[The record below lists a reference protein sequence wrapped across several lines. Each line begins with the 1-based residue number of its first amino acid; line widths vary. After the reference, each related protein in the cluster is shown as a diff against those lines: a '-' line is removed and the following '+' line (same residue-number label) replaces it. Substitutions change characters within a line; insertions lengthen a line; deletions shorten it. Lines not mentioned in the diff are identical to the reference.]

1 MQIVLIV
8 LLALACA
15 VLLWRQYTL
24 EQGLHQAARRMKEQ
38 MADETT
44 VRLSLPCPSTGAE
57 ELLACLNQLL
67 ELRQEERAL
76 YRRKEQELRR
86 QIANVSHDLRTPLTS
101 ILGYLQLLEGDG
113 LSPEKKAEYLSVIEG
128 RARTLQTF
136 IASFYDLS
144 RIEGGELPLERE
156 QVDLGRALSD
166 QLAASYGQIEEA
178 GLDMEVDIEES
189 LPPVWADSGAVTRIF
204 SNLLTNALRHGT
216 GVLTVRLYRE
226 GDAIVSAFSN
236 RADGLTEEDAAHVF
250 ERFYT
255 ADKMRT
261 GQSTGL
267 GLAIVKALAERMG
280 HTAAARWEDGVFTI
294 QVRWLCGG
302 PRRALEGAPTAKL
315 LSDLRKR

>member
-1 MQIVLIV
+1 MIPALI

-15 VLLWRQYTL
+15 VLIGRQLTL
-24 EQGLHQAARRMKEQ
+24 EQGLHNAARRMREQ
-38 MADETT
+38 LADETT
-44 VRLSLPCPSTGAE
+44 ARLSLPCPSAGAE
-57 ELLACLNQLL
+57 ELLSCLNQLL
-67 ELRQEERAL
+67 ELRQEERAR

-113 LSPEKKAEYLSVIEG
+113 LSPERKAEYLAVIEG

-136 IASFYDLS
+136 IAAFYDLS

-156 QVDLGRALSD
+156 HVDLRRALSD

-178 GLDMEVDIEES
+178 GLDMEVELADG
-189 LPPVWADSGAVTRIF
+189 LPPVWADSGAAARIF
-204 SNLLTNALRHGT
+204 SNLLTNALRHGKDA
-216 GVLTVRLYRE
+216 LSVRLYRA
-226 GDAIVSAFSN
+226 GNVIVSAFSN
-236 RADGLTEEDAAHVF
+236 RAEGLTAEDAAHVF

-280 HTAAARWEDGVFTI
+280 HTTAARWEDGVFTI
-294 QVRWLCGG
+294 EVRWVI
-302 PRRALEGAPTAKL
+302 
-315 LSDLRKR
+315 

>member
-1 MQIVLIV
+1 MKTVLII
-8 LLALACA
+8 LLALLCA
-15 VLLWRQYTL
+15 GLIGRQITL
-24 EQGLHQAARRMKEQ
+24 ERGLRQAARKMREQ

-44 VRLSLPCPSTGAE
+44 ARLALPCPSAGAE
-57 ELLACLNQLL
+57 ELLTCLNQLL
-67 ELRQEERAL
+67 ELRQSERAA

-128 RARTLQTF
+128 RARTLQVF

-156 QVDLGRALSD
+156 RIDLARTLSD
-166 QLAASYGQIEEA
+166 QLTASYEQIEEA
-178 GLDMEVDIEES
+178 GLTMEVDIAS
-189 LPPVWADSGAVTRIF
+189 NLPPVWADGGAVTRIF

-216 GVLTVRLYRE
+216 DTLVVRLYLD
-226 GDAIVSAFSN
+226 GNQIVSAFSN
-236 RADGLTEEDAAHVF
+236 RADDLTAEDAAHVF

-280 HTAAARWEDGVFTI
+280 HSTAARWENGVFTVE
-294 QVRWLCGG
+294 VRW
-302 PRRALEGAPTAKL
+302 
-315 LSDLRKR
+315 SV

>member
-1 MQIVLIV
+1 MHIILTAA
-8 LLALACA
+8 LALVCA
-15 VLLWRQYTL
+15 VLVGRQITL
-24 EQGLHQAARRMKEQ
+24 ERGLHDAARRMREQ

-44 VRLSLPCPSTGAE
+44 ARLSLPCPSAGAE
-57 ELLACLNQLL
+57 ELLVCLNQLL
-67 ELRQEERAL
+67 DLRQEERAL

-113 LSPEKKAEYLSVIEG
+113 LSRSKKAEYLAVIEG

-136 IASFYDLS
+136 IAAFYDLS

-156 QVDLGRALSD
+156 QVDLARTLSD

-178 GLDMEVDIEES
+178 GLDMEVDITPG
-189 LPPVWADSGAVTRIF
+189 LPPVWADSGAVARIF

-216 GVLTVRLYRE
+216 GTLTVWLYRE
-226 GDAIVSAFSN
+226 GNVLVSAFSN
-236 RADGLTEEDAAHVF
+236 RAEDLTAEDAAHVF

-280 HTAAARWEDGVFTI
+280 HTAAARWKDGVFTI
-294 QVRWLCGG
+294 EVRW
-302 PRRALEGAPTAKL
+302 PI
-315 LSDLRKR
+315 

>member
-1 MQIVLIV
+1 MIPALI

-15 VLLWRQYTL
+15 VLIGRQLTL
-24 EQGLHQAARRMKEQ
+24 EQGLHNAARRMREQ
-38 MADETT
+38 LADETT
-44 VRLSLPCPSTGAE
+44 ARLSLPCPSAGAE
-57 ELLACLNQLL
+57 ELLSCLNQLL
-67 ELRQEERAL
+67 ELRQEERAR

-113 LSPEKKAEYLSVIEG
+113 LSPERKAEYLAVIEG

-136 IASFYDLS
+136 IAAFYDLS

-156 QVDLGRALSD
+156 QVDLRRALSD

-178 GLDMEVDIEES
+178 GLDMEVELADG
-189 LPPVWADSGAVTRIF
+189 LPPVWADSGAVARIF
-204 SNLLTNALRHGT
+204 SNLLTNALRHGKDA
-216 GVLTVRLYRE
+216 LSVRLYRA
-226 GDAIVSAFSN
+226 GNVIVSAFSN
-236 RADGLTEEDAAHVF
+236 RAEGLTAEDAAHVF

-294 QVRWLCGG
+294 EVRWVI
-302 PRRALEGAPTAKL
+302 
-315 LSDLRKR
+315 

>member
-44 VRLSLPCPSTGAE
+44 VRLSLPCPGAGAE
-57 ELLACLNQLL
+57 ELLVCLNQLL

-76 YRRKEQELRR
+76 YRRKEQDLRR

-178 GLDMEVDIEES
+178 GLEMEVDIEEG

-216 GVLTVRLYRE
+216 GTLSVRLYRE
-226 GDAIVSAFSN
+226 GSAIVSAFSN
-236 RADGLTEEDAAHVF
+236 RAEGLTEEDAAHVF

-294 QVRWLCGG
+294 EVRWLCGG
-302 PRRALEGAPTAKL
+302 PRRTPEGEPAAKL

>member
-1 MQIVLIV
+1 MIPALI
-8 LLALACA
+8 LLALVCA
-15 VLLWRQYTL
+15 VLIGRQLTL
-24 EQGLHQAARRMKEQ
+24 EQGLHNAARRMREQ
-38 MADETT
+38 LADETT
-44 VRLSLPCPSTGAE
+44 ARLSLPCPSAGAE
-57 ELLACLNQLL
+57 ELLSCLNQLL
-67 ELRQEERAL
+67 ELRQEERAR

-113 LSPEKKAEYLSVIEG
+113 LSPERKAEYLAVIEG
-128 RARTLQTF
+128 RAHTLQTF
-136 IASFYDLS
+136 IAAFYDLS

-156 QVDLGRALSD
+156 QVDLRRALSD

-178 GLDMEVDIEES
+178 GLDMEVELADG
-189 LPPVWADSGAVTRIF
+189 LPPVWADSGAVARIF
-204 SNLLTNALRHGT
+204 SNLLTNALRHGKDA
-216 GVLTVRLYRE
+216 LSVRLYRA
-226 GDAIVSAFSN
+226 GNVIVSAFSN
-236 RADGLTEEDAAHVF
+236 RAEGLTAEDAAHVF

-294 QVRWLCGG
+294 EVRWVI
-302 PRRALEGAPTAKL
+302 
-315 LSDLRKR
+315 

>member
-1 MQIVLIV
+1 MKGVAAIKIVLIILLV
-8 LLALACA
+8 LLCAGLA
-15 VLLWRQYTL
+15 VRQAIL
-24 EQGLHQAARRMKEQ
+24 EKGLRRAARRMREQ
-38 MADETT
+38 MANETT
-44 VRLSLPCPSTGAE
+44 ARLALPCPSAGAE
-57 ELLACLNQLL
+57 ELLSCLNQLL

-101 ILGYLQLLEGDG
+101 ILGYLQLLEGEG
-113 LSPEKKAEYLSVIEG
+113 LPLEKRAEYLAVIEG

-136 IASFYDLS
+136 IAAFYDLS

-156 QVDLGRALSD
+156 KVDLSRALSD
-166 QLAASYGQIEEA
+166 QLAAAYEQIEAA
-178 GLDMEVDIEES
+178 GLAVEVDIAPG

-204 SNLLTNALRHGT
+204 SNLLTNALRHGEDT
-216 GVLTVRLYRE
+216 LAVRLYRE
-226 GDAIVSAFSN
+226 GGVILSAFSN
-236 RADGLTEEDAAHVF
+236 RAEGLTAEDAAHVF

-280 HTAAARWEDGVFTI
+280 HTVAARWEDGVFTI
-294 QVRWLCGG
+294 EVRW
-302 PRRALEGAPTAKL
+302 
-315 LSDLRKR
+315 SV

>member
-1 MQIVLIV
+1 MKGVAAIKIVLIILLV
-8 LLALACA
+8 LLCAGLA
-15 VLLWRQYTL
+15 VRQAIL
-24 EQGLHQAARRMKEQ
+24 EKGLRRAARRMREQ
-38 MADETT
+38 MANETT
-44 VRLSLPCPSTGAE
+44 ARLALPCPSAGAE
-57 ELLACLNQLL
+57 ELLSCLNQLL

-101 ILGYLQLLEGDG
+101 ILGYLQLLEGEG
-113 LSPEKKAEYLSVIEG
+113 LPLEKRAEYLAVIEG

-136 IASFYDLS
+136 IAAFYDLS

-156 QVDLGRALSD
+156 KVDLSRALSD
-166 QLAASYGQIEEA
+166 QLAAAYEQIEAA
-178 GLDMEVDIEES
+178 GLAVEVDIAPG

-204 SNLLTNALRHGT
+204 SNLLTNALRHGEDT
-216 GVLTVRLYRE
+216 LSVRLYRE
-226 GDAIVSAFSN
+226 GGVILSAFSN
-236 RADGLTEEDAAHVF
+236 RAEGLPAEDAAHVF

-280 HTAAARWEDGVFTI
+280 HTVAARWEDGVFTI
-294 QVRWLCGG
+294 EVRW
-302 PRRALEGAPTAKL
+302 
-315 LSDLRKR
+315 SV

>member
-1 MQIVLIV
+1 MKTAIIIV
-8 LLALACA
+8 LLLVILVQTA
-15 VLLWRQYTL
+15 RQRTL
-24 EQGLHQAARRMKEQ
+24 ERGLLRAARRMKAQ
-38 MADETT
+38 ISDETT
-44 VRLSLPCPSTGAE
+44 VRLALPCPSKGAE
-57 ELLACLNQLL
+57 QLLVCLNELL
-67 ELRQEERAL
+67 ELRQRERAD

-101 ILGYLQLLEGDG
+101 ILGYLQLLEQEE
-113 LSPEKKAEYLSVIEG
+113 LPQEKRLEYFQVIEG

-156 QVDLGRALSD
+156 KVDLARALSD
-166 QLAASYGQIEEA
+166 QLAASYEQIEES
-178 GLDMEVDIEES
+178 GLTVEVDVAPD

-204 SNLLTNALRHGT
+204 SNLLTNALRHGRDT
-216 GVLTVRLYRE
+216 LAVRLYRE
-226 GDAIVSAFSN
+226 GDVLVSAFSN
-236 RADGLTEEDAAHVF
+236 RAEDLTAEDAAHVF

-280 HTAAARWEDGVFTI
+280 HTAAARWEDGWFTVL
-294 QVRWLCGG
+294 VRW
-302 PRRALEGAPTAKL
+302 
-315 LSDLRKR
+315 SV

>member
-1 MQIVLIV
+1 MKTILIIA
-8 LLALACA
+8 LLLLCA
-15 VLLWRQYTL
+15 VLIGRQASL
-24 EQGLHQAARRMKEQ
+24 EKGLHLAARRMREQ
-38 MADETT
+38 MANQTT
-44 VRLSLPCPSTGAE
+44 TRLSLPCPSAGAE
-57 ELLACLNQLL
+57 ELLVCLNQLL

-76 YRRKEQELRR
+76 SLRKEQALRR

-113 LSPEKKAEYLSVIEG
+113 LSPEKKAEYLSVVEG

-156 QVDLGRALSD
+156 QVDLTRALSD
-166 QLAASYGQIEEA
+166 QLAAAYQQIEEA
-178 GLDMEVDIEES
+178 GLEGDVDITPE

-216 GVLTVRLYRE
+216 GVLSVRLYRE
-226 GDAIVSAFSN
+226 GNQIVSAFSN
-236 RADGLTEEDAAHVF
+236 RAEELTAEDAAHVF

-280 HTAAARWEDGVFTI
+280 HSAGARWADGVFTVE
-294 QVRWLCGG
+294 VRW
-302 PRRALEGAPTAKL
+302 
-315 LSDLRKR
+315 SV

>member
-1 MQIVLIV
+1 VHIILTAA
-8 LLALACA
+8 LALVCA
-15 VLLWRQYTL
+15 VLVGRQITL
-24 EQGLHQAARRMKEQ
+24 ERGLHDAARRMREQ

-44 VRLSLPCPSTGAE
+44 ARLSLPCPSAGAE
-57 ELLACLNQLL
+57 ELLVCLNQLL
-67 ELRQEERAL
+67 DLRQEERAL

-113 LSPEKKAEYLSVIEG
+113 LSRSKKAEYLAVIEG

-136 IASFYDLS
+136 IAAFYDLS

-156 QVDLGRALSD
+156 QVDLARTLSD

-178 GLDMEVDIEES
+178 GLDMEVDITPG
-189 LPPVWADSGAVTRIF
+189 LPPVWADSGAVARIF

-216 GVLTVRLYRE
+216 GTLTVRLYRE
-226 GDAIVSAFSN
+226 GNVLVSAFSN
-236 RADGLTEEDAAHVF
+236 RAEDLTAEDAAHVF

-267 GLAIVKALAERMG
+267 GLAIAKEIIALHGGTIFADSSDDAV
-280 HTAAARWEDGVFTI
+280 TFTI
-294 QVRWLCGG
+294 IL
-302 PRRALEGAPTAKL
+302 PFH
-315 LSDLRKR
+315 

>member
-1 MQIVLIV
+1 MKTVLII
-8 LLALACA
+8 LLALLCA
-15 VLLWRQYTL
+15 GLIGRQITL
-24 EQGLHQAARRMKEQ
+24 ERGLRQAARKMREQ

-44 VRLSLPCPSTGAE
+44 ARLALPCPSAGAE
-57 ELLACLNQLL
+57 ELLTCLNQLL
-67 ELRQEERAL
+67 ELRQTERAA

-128 RARTLQTF
+128 RARTLQVF

-156 QVDLGRALSD
+156 RIDLARTLSD
-166 QLAASYGQIEEA
+166 QLTASYEQIEEA
-178 GLDMEVDIEES
+178 GLTMEVDIAS
-189 LPPVWADSGAVTRIF
+189 NLPPVWADGGAVTRIF

-216 GVLTVRLYRE
+216 DTLAVRLYLD
-226 GDAIVSAFSN
+226 GNQIVSAFSN
-236 RADGLTEEDAAHVF
+236 RADDLTAEDAAHVF

-280 HTAAARWEDGVFTI
+280 HSTAARWENGVFTVE
-294 QVRWLCGG
+294 VRW
-302 PRRALEGAPTAKL
+302 
-315 LSDLRKR
+315 SV

>member
-1 MQIVLIV
+1 MKGVAAIKIVLIILLV
-8 LLALACA
+8 LLCAGLA
-15 VLLWRQYTL
+15 VRQAIL
-24 EQGLHQAARRMKEQ
+24 EKGLRRAARRMREQ
-38 MADETT
+38 MANETT
-44 VRLSLPCPSTGAE
+44 ARLALPCPSAGAE
-57 ELLACLNQLL
+57 ELLSCLNQLL

-101 ILGYLQLLEGDG
+101 ILGYLQLLEGEG
-113 LSPEKKAEYLSVIEG
+113 LPLEKRAEYLAVIEG

-136 IASFYDLS
+136 IAAFYDLS

-156 QVDLGRALSD
+156 KVDLSRALSD
-166 QLAASYGQIEEA
+166 QLAAAYEQIEAA
-178 GLDMEVDIEES
+178 GLAVEVDIAPG

-204 SNLLTNALRHGT
+204 SNLLTNALRHGEDA
-216 GVLTVRLYRE
+216 LSVRLYRE
-226 GDAIVSAFSN
+226 GGVILSAFSN
-236 RADGLTEEDAAHVF
+236 RAEGLTAEDAAHVF

-294 QVRWLCGG
+294 EVRWVI
-302 PRRALEGAPTAKL
+302 
-315 LSDLRKR
+315 

>member
-1 MQIVLIV
+1 LIPALI
-8 LLALACA
+8 LLALVCA
-15 VLLWRQYTL
+15 VLIGRQLTL
-24 EQGLHQAARRMKEQ
+24 EQGLHNAARRMREQ
-38 MADETT
+38 LADETT
-44 VRLSLPCPSTGAE
+44 ARLSLPCPSAGAE
-57 ELLACLNQLL
+57 ELLSCLNQLL
-67 ELRQEERAL
+67 ELRQEERAR

-113 LSPEKKAEYLSVIEG
+113 LSPERKAEYLAVIEG

-136 IASFYDLS
+136 IAAFYDLS

-156 QVDLGRALSD
+156 QVDLRRALSD

-178 GLDMEVDIEES
+178 GLDMEVELADG
-189 LPPVWADSGAVTRIF
+189 LPPVWADSGAAARIF
-204 SNLLTNALRHGT
+204 SNLLTNALRHGKDA
-216 GVLTVRLYRE
+216 LSVRLYRA
-226 GDAIVSAFSN
+226 GNVIVSAFSN
-236 RADGLTEEDAAHVF
+236 RAEGLTAEDAAHVF

-294 QVRWLCGG
+294 EVRWVI
-302 PRRALEGAPTAKL
+302 
-315 LSDLRKR
+315 

>member
-1 MQIVLIV
+1 MKGVAAIKIFLIILLV
-8 LLALACA
+8 LLCAGLA
-15 VLLWRQYTL
+15 VRQAIL
-24 EQGLHQAARRMKEQ
+24 EKGLRRAARRMREQ
-38 MADETT
+38 MANETT
-44 VRLSLPCPSTGAE
+44 ARLALPCPSAGAE
-57 ELLACLNQLL
+57 ELLSCLNQLL

-101 ILGYLQLLEGDG
+101 ILGYLQLLEGEG
-113 LSPEKKAEYLSVIEG
+113 LPLEKRAEYLAVIEG

-136 IASFYDLS
+136 IAAFYDLS

-156 QVDLGRALSD
+156 KVDLSRALSD
-166 QLAASYGQIEEA
+166 QLAAAYEQIEAA
-178 GLDMEVDIEES
+178 GLAVEVDIAPG

-204 SNLLTNALRHGT
+204 SNLLTNALRHGEDT
-216 GVLTVRLYRE
+216 LSVRLYRE
-226 GDAIVSAFSN
+226 GGVILSAFSN
-236 RADGLTEEDAAHVF
+236 RAEGLTAEDAAHVF

-280 HTAAARWEDGVFTI
+280 HTVAARWEDGVFTI
-294 QVRWLCGG
+294 EVRW
-302 PRRALEGAPTAKL
+302 
-315 LSDLRKR
+315 SV

>member
-8 LLALACA
+8 LLALLCA
-15 VLLWRQYTL
+15 VLVWRQITL
-24 EQGLHQAARRMKEQ
+24 EKGLRRAARRMREQ

-44 VRLSLPCPSTGAE
+44 ARLALPCPSAGAE
-57 ELLACLNQLL
+57 ELLVCLNDLL
-67 ELRQEERAL
+67 ELRQEERAV
-76 YRRKEQELRR
+76 YRRKEQALRQ

-101 ILGYLQLLEGDG
+101 ILGYLQLLEGEG
-113 LSPEKKAEYLSVIEG
+113 LSPEKRREYFEVIKG

-136 IASFYDLS
+136 IAAFYDLS

-156 QVDLGRALSD
+156 KVDLGRALSD
-166 QLAASYGQIEEA
+166 QLAAAYEQIEET
-178 GLDMEVDIEES
+178 GLAMKVDIAPG

-204 SNLLTNALRHGT
+204 SNLLTNALRHGEDA
-216 GVLTVRLYRE
+216 LDVRLYRE
-226 GDAIVSAFSN
+226 GNQIVSAFSN

-280 HTAAARWEDGVFTI
+280 HTAGARWENGIFTI
-294 QVRWLCGG
+294 EVRWSL
-302 PRRALEGAPTAKL
+302 
-315 LSDLRKR
+315 

>member
-1 MQIVLIV
+1 MIPALI

-15 VLLWRQYTL
+15 VLIGRQLTL
-24 EQGLHQAARRMKEQ
+24 EQGLHNAARRMREQ
-38 MADETT
+38 LADETT
-44 VRLSLPCPSTGAE
+44 ARLSLPCPSAGAE
-57 ELLACLNQLL
+57 ELLSCLNQLL
-67 ELRQEERAL
+67 ELRQEERAR

-113 LSPEKKAEYLSVIEG
+113 LSPERKAEYLAVIEG

-136 IASFYDLS
+136 IAAFYDLS

-156 QVDLGRALSD
+156 HVDLRRALPD

-178 GLDMEVDIEES
+178 GLDMEVELADG
-189 LPPVWADSGAVTRIF
+189 LPPVWADSGAAARIF
-204 SNLLTNALRHGT
+204 SNLLTNALRHGKDA
-216 GVLTVRLYRE
+216 LSVRLYRA
-226 GDAIVSAFSN
+226 GNVIVSAFSN
-236 RADGLTEEDAAHVF
+236 RAEGLTAEDAAHVF

-280 HTAAARWEDGVFTI
+280 HTTAARWEDGVFTI
-294 QVRWLCGG
+294 EVRWVI
-302 PRRALEGAPTAKL
+302 
-315 LSDLRKR
+315 

>member
-1 MQIVLIV
+1 MKTVFIIF
-8 LLALACA
+8 LLLVIIIQAA
-15 VLLWRQYTL
+15 RRRTL
-24 EQGLHQAARRMKEQ
+24 EQGLHQAARRMREQ
-38 MADETT
+38 MADKTT
-44 VRLSLPCPSTGAE
+44 VRLALPCPSKGAE
-57 ELLACLNQLL
+57 ELLACLNDLL
-67 ELRQEERAL
+67 ELRQREKAD

-113 LSPEKKAEYLSVIEG
+113 LSPEKRREYFQVIEG
-128 RARTLQTF
+128 RARTLQSF

-156 QVDLGRALSD
+156 MVDLARVLSD
-166 QLAASYGQIEEA
+166 QLAAAYAQIEEA
-178 GLDMEVDIEES
+178 GLDMEVDIADG
-189 LPPVWADSGAVTRIF
+189 LPPVWADRGAVTRIF
-204 SNLLTNALRHGT
+204 SNLLTNALRHGSGT
-216 GVLTVRLYRE
+216 LSVKLYRE
-226 GDAIVSAFSN
+226 GRHIVSSFSN
-236 RADGLTEEDAAHVF
+236 RAQDLTAEDAAHVF

-294 QVRWLCGG
+294 GIRWSLPGQS
-302 PRRALEGAPTAKL
+302 PL
-315 LSDLRKR
+315 